1 MVNQDPQPDVF
12 TSEHTISANT
22 AANTANTNTVWTNQ
36 GQGEEVRI
44 YAIGIEVLDSMG
56 RDVTHYQPI
65 DYDLTIMVG
74 SNKVPSNPFDMS
86 VIALKEDKT
95 LTLSVPVVVG
105 FKQQLR
111 VTVTNKVATN
121 SQANGGT
128 AVTVNVHLY
137 SETGI
142 LKVAC

>member
-12 TSEHTISANT
+12 TSNHTIAVST
-22 AANTANTNTVWTNQ
+22 AANTANTNTIYTNQ

-44 YAIGIEVLDSMG
+44 YAIGIEVLDSME
-56 RDVTHYQPI
+56 RDITNYQVI
-65 DYDLTIMVG
+65 DYDLTMMVG
-74 SNKVPSNPFDMS
+74 SNKIPSNPFDMS
-86 VIALKEDKT
+86 VIALKKDKT
-95 LTLSVPVVVG
+95 LSLAVPVVVG

-111 VTVTNKVATN
+111 ITVTNKTAIPSV
-121 SQANGGT
+121 ANGGT
-128 AVTVNVHLY
+128 QATVLVHLY